1 MSESSG
7 GGRRCFPYDL
17 RSRPR
22 TQAADD
28 TSCRVPHTGSSRRA
42 LPLAHRGGQARDG
55 RPHHPPRRDETN
67 PPADIRTTLGLQIE
81 DTAVRRS
88 QLLLIDDEPAELVA
102 SSYPLAI
109 AQDTPLMDHHRIK
122 GGTAALLRQLGHVP
136 HHCVDRV
143 SARVPTQEQS
153 AALTPEVRL
162 LSACSSKPR

>member
-1 MSESSG
+1 M
-7 GGRRCFPYDL
+7 
-17 RSRPR
+17 
-22 TQAADD
+22 
-28 TSCRVPHTGSSRRA
+28 
-42 LPLAHRGGQARDG
+42 
-55 RPHHPPRRDETN
+55 
-67 PPADIRTTLGLQIE
+67 E

-102 SSYPLAI
+102 SYHPLAI